1 MAEKSRIRVRLK
13 SYDHRLIDQSTEKIV
28 NTAIRTGARVG
39 GPVPLPTKMERW
51 SVIRGPHV
59 DKRSMEQF
67 ERRTHKRLVDIL
79 DPTAKTLEDLGNL
92 NLPAGVGIEIGG

>member
-1 MAEKSRIRVRLK
+1 MRLK

-28 NTAIRTGARVG
+28 DTAIRTGAKVK

-51 SVIRGPHV
+51 SVVRSPHV

-67 ERRTHKRLVDIL
+67 ERRTHKRLIDIL
-79 DPTAKTLEDLGNL
+79 EPTAKTLEDLSNL

>member
-1 MAEKSRIRVRLK
+1 MAQDRIRVRLK

-28 NTAIRTGARVG
+28 DTAIRTGAKIR

-51 SVIRGPHV
+51 SCIRGPHI

-67 ERRTHKRLVDIL
+67 ERRTHKRLIDIL
-79 DPTAKTLEDLGNL
+79 EPTAKTLEDLGNL
-92 NLPAGVGIEIGG
+92 NMPAGVGIEIGR

>member
-1 MAEKSRIRVRLK
+1 MSAARIRVRLK

-28 NTAIRTGARVG
+28 DAAIRTGAKVR
-39 GPVPLPTKMERW
+39 GPIPLPTKIERW
-51 SVIRGPHV
+51 SVIRGPHI

-67 ERRTHKRLVDIL
+67 ERRTHKRMVDIFE
-79 DPTAKTLEDLGNL
+79 PTQKTLEDLSNL